1 MLLEARR
8 LRVKKISVTILLLAL
23 LLPACANKT
32 TTGNLVCELSSK
44 DKQVCSSVLSLESG
58 VLRLNDNS
66 KQFQLE
72 AHYDACFQSTDVRVT
87 GEFKQHPHKSVF
99 DLELL
104 ANKAELKGGSIDRFS
119 RTIGLLTLNNKSLK
133 GHFVDIW
140 AMIRTHTQKVENL
153 PNIDVSCRR
162 EK

>member
-1 MLLEARR
+1 
-8 LRVKKISVTILLLAL
+8 VKEISVTTILLLAL
-23 LLPACANKT
+23 LLPACAKKA

-104 ANKAELKGGSIDRFS
+104 ANKAELKGGSIDKFS
-119 RTIGLLTLNNKSLK
+119 RTIGLLTLNNNSLK

-153 PNIDVSCRR
+153 PTVDVSCSR

>member
-1 MLLEARR
+1 M
-8 LRVKKISVTILLLAL
+8 KKISVTTILLLAL
-23 LLPACANKT
+23 LLSACTKKVT

-58 VLRLNDNS
+58 VLRLNDKS

-119 RTIGLLTLNNKSLK
+119 RTIGLVTLNNNSLK